1 MLRPLAVLSNC
12 LALFHSIYAFTCIE
26 SVYERAAYCLAFVV
40 ALSTHIRGFSSMY
53 ASDAK

>member
-12 LALFHSIYAFTCIE
+12 LALFHFIYAFTCIQ
-26 SVYERAAYCLAFVV
+26 SVHGRAAYCLAFVV